1 MPALKQT
8 VAAFVALAGMTGQL
22 AAAPFCATDIDQAA
36 FRTAAVQQQLMVA
49 AFMCK
54 DMDAY
59 NRFVVAYQPEL
70 QKSDA
75 TLKRYFIRGG
85 HEAGY
90 DTFKTKLANLSSLSS
105 ITNITAY
112 CANAAA
118 AFDTVSGAHPLL
130 DSFVDAQPLMIA
142 IPEQAVCPARSM
154 EAAATPATPPVR
166 LASDSPVGEPTVAT
180 APSRALPASPYN
192 GAR

>member
-8 VAAFVALAGMTGQL
+8 IAAFVALAGMTGQL
-22 AAAPFCATDIDQAA
+22 AAAPFCATDVDQAA

-59 NRFVVAYQPEL
+59 NRFVIAYQPEL
-70 QKSDA
+70 QKSDT
-75 TLKRYFIRGG
+75 TLKKYFIRGG

-118 AFDTVSGAHPLL
+118 AFDTALGGHPLL
-130 DSFVDAQPLMIA
+130 ASFVDAQPLMIA
-142 IPEQAVCPARSM
+142 IPAQAVCQAGTIA
-154 EAAATPATPPVR
+154 AAATPATPPVR
-166 LASDSPVGEPTVAT
+166 LASDDPAIEPTVAP
-180 APSRALPASPYN
+180 APSHALPASPYN